1 MTIDPREAGF
11 QNVYKLLIGAV
22 VPRPI
27 AFVSTLSREGV
38 PNLAPFSFFTA
49 VSANPPVICF
59 CPVRRPGP
67 APYKDTLSNIVSTG
81 EFVVNIV
88 SEEFAGKMN
97 ACSAEFPPEVD
108 EFAASG
114 LTPVPSD
121 LVRPPRVAESH
132 VQMECKLYLTIEIGE
147 LPGSGNL
154 VLGEVV
160 RFHVDDPYF
169 DDFKIDS
176 EKLRPIGRM
185 GGSTYTRTTDR
196 FEMARPK

>member
-27 AFVSTLSREGV
+27 AFVSTLSREGI

-67 APYKDTLSNIVSTG
+67 APYKDTLSNIVATG

-88 SEEFAGKMN
+88 SEEFAAKMN
-97 ACSAEFPPEVD
+97 ATSAEFPPEVD
-108 EFAASG
+108 EFQASG

-132 VQMECKLYLTIEIGE
+132 IQMECKLYLTIEIGE

-169 DDFKIDS
+169 DDFKIDPD
-176 EKLRPIGRM
+176 KLRPIGRM

-196 FEMARPK
+196 FEMLRPK